1 LPESYER
8 MKGRLGTR
16 QCFSLRWHVQNS
28 TSSLSR
34 WPIYNQRVGTS
45 LSVLFCGFSFKATFI
60 FELWITDVWR
70 EFTFL
75 AFRRVACV
83 RYK

>member
-1 LPESYER
+1 
-8 MKGRLGTR
+8 
-16 QCFSLRWHVQNS
+16 
-28 TSSLSR
+28 
-34 WPIYNQRVGTS
+34 
-45 LSVLFCGFSFKATFI
+45 VLFCGFSFKASSVQFSLKHIAFALAHIRNAEQKVKFLEKEGFKEQEGFKGFSFKATYI